1 MTAPL
6 DLEAI
11 RRSNPLPA
19 IVGASLKLVKAGD
32 EWKACCPF
40 HSDGSPSFTIFD
52 GGQRFHCFGCGASG
66 DVLDYLQRAH
76 RVGLRQ
82 AAEMLG
88 SGSVPRAENLMKPE
102 TAPANGKANTAEAA
116 RRIWREAAPIAST
129 PAAGYL
135 ERRGIVMEPPPTFRF
150 ARLRHPEGG
159 THPCM
164 VALVTS
170 LAGRFA
176 GIQRTYLTPD
186 GRKAQVRG
194 AKLSLGRVA
203 GGAIR
208 LAPAATELVV
218 TEGAEDGLT
227 LLQELDRPVW
237 VAAGASMLPA
247 MQFPAVVRA
256 IVIGADGDAAGEAA
270 ARKAAE
276 VFSTR
281 GLAVRIMRPAKGFK
295 DFNQQLAAGPAGR
308 CAG

>member
-1 MTAPL
+1 MAELL
-6 DLEAI
+6 DLDSL
-11 RRSNPLPA
+11 RRANPLPA
-19 IVGASLKLVKAGD
+19 IVGASMKLVKAGN

-40 HSDGSPSFTIFD
+40 HLDGSPSFTIFD
-52 GGQRFHCFGCGASG
+52 GGLRFHCFGCGASG

-88 SGSVPRAENLMKPE
+88 GGTLARIPFVPPVENDKSDSV
-102 TAPANGKANTAEAA
+102 EAA
-116 RRIWREAAPIAST
+116 RRIWRNAAPIAGT

-135 ERRGIVMEPPPTFRF
+135 ERRGVVMEPPPTFRF

-159 THPCM
+159 SHPCM

-170 LAGRFA
+170 LAGRLA

-186 GRKAQVRG
+186 GHKAQVRS

-208 LAPAATELVV
+208 LAPAAPELVV

-227 LLQELDRPVW
+227 LLQELRRPVW

-247 MQFPAVVRA
+247 MQFPAVVQSV
-256 IVIGADGDAAGEAA
+256 VIGADGDAAGEGAA
-270 ARKAAE
+270 TKAAKA
-276 VFSTR
+276 FSGR
-281 GLAVRIMRPAKGFK
+281 GLAVRIMRPMSGCK
-295 DFNQQLAAGPAGR
+295 DFNDQLRAGTA
-308 CAG
+308 